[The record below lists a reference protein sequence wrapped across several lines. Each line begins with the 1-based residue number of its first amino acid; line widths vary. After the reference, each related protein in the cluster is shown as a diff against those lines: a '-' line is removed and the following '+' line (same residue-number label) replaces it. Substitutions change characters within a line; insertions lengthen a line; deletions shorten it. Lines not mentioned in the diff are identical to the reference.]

1 MEAPR
6 VSRRR
11 FLDWFL
17 GTSAGALLA
26 ALLYPVVRFLDPPR
40 AAEASAHEVDAG
52 PINDPSFIDR
62 GFKVVSFGAD
72 PVIVVRVGEGDFRAF
87 AATCTHLSCIVENKT
102 DLQSN
107 DDPQY
112 QLELRINRLVT
123 SPEHDDQSPDT
134 PANETQKQKCH
145 LRHPFGHMV
154 LTTHGLVIKE
164 NPGRQRRDHGNPRP
178 TRTHI

>member
-26 ALLYPVVRFLDPPR
+26 TLLYPVVRFLDPPR

-87 AATCTHLSCIVENKT
+87 AATCTHLSCIVE
-102 DLQSN
+102 
-107 DDPQY
+107 Y
-112 QLELRINRLVT
+112 
-123 SPEHDDQSPDT
+123 
-134 PANETQKQKCH
+134 
-145 LRHPFGHMV
+145 
-154 LTTHGLVIKE
+154 
-164 NPGRQRRDHGNPRP
+164 RRDKSLLWCNCHNGAFDLRGNVVAGPPPRP
-178 TRTHI
+178 LESYQVHLAARGDGQADTVVVTRS